1 MRDLARTVVEVRA
14 EAGFGFDGDADRI
27 GVVDN
32 EGEIVGGDILMAL
45 FWREILP
52 KHPGATA
59 IIEVKCSKALEEEVR
74 RLGGRPGHF
83 LPVGVGGQQEGL
95 IGVQADAVFPFDG
108 IVGSERLRFRR
119 QRISHGGFPLIQ
131 SARRWSGRGR
141 PAPRPVQW
149 R

>member
-1 MRDLARTVVEVRA
+1 MEKSGDKVSTFSPFCRKVDQDDGNQFVGAVPRRDQRGLHLIAGGEGLAQ
-14 EAGFGFDGDADRI
+14 AGGQRI
-27 GVVDN
+27 GIAV
-32 EGEIVGGDILMAL
+32 E
-45 FWREILP
+45 
-52 KHPGATA
+52 
-59 IIEVKCSKALEEEVR
+59 R

-83 LPVGVGGQQEGL
+83 LPVGVGGQQKGL

-141 PAPRPVQW
+141 PAPRPCNGGDVLP
-149 R
+149 RGGEGGRL